1 MILLKL
7 ISRLPF
13 PLLYLIS
20 DFIYFLLRYV
30 VGYRKKVIMKNLR
43 NAFPVKSE
51 EELIHIKNQFY
62 RHLGDVVVECL
73 KTLTISEAEL
83 NKRVRLV
90 NPEVITTFY
99 DKGQSVIGLS
109 SHQGNWEWMLVSC
122 SSQLPFHI
130 DAVYMRLKNAFF
142 DQLMQQI
149 RGRFGA
155 TPIEKQTS
163 FRNMMLQKKIS
174 ITAMVADQRAQKNQ
188 YQYYT
193 TFLNQDTGFYEGP
206 ERIAQKLKR
215 PAFIVN
221 MKRVK
226 RGYYTI
232 DFHVID
238 APPFNTT
245 LNYITDQYA
254 KLVEQ
259 AIRERPAEWL
269 WSHNRWKQK
278 RQPSEMP
285 ASLNSSIKS

>member
-1 MILLKL
+1 MIILKL

-13 PLLYLIS
+13 FVLYRIS
-20 DFIYFLLRYV
+20 DFLYFLLRYV

-43 NAFPVKSE
+43 NAFPEKSGQ
-51 EELIHIKNQFY
+51 ELIQIKNKFY
-62 RHLGDVVVECL
+62 RHLGDVVVESL

-83 NKRVRLV
+83 NRRVKLI

-99 DKGQSVIGLS
+99 DRGQSVIGLS

-130 DAVYMRLKNAFF
+130 DAVYMQLKNAFF

-163 FRNMMLQKKIS
+163 FRSMVQQKKIS
-174 ITAMVADQRAQKNQ
+174 ITAMVADQRAQKSQ

-238 APPFNTT
+238 EPPFNPSP
-245 LNYITDQYA
+245 NYITDQFA
-254 KLVEQ
+254 KLIEK

-269 WSHNRWKQK
+269 WSHNRWKYK
-278 RQPSEMP
+278 RQTPEMS
-285 ASLNSSIKS
+285 ASVKS